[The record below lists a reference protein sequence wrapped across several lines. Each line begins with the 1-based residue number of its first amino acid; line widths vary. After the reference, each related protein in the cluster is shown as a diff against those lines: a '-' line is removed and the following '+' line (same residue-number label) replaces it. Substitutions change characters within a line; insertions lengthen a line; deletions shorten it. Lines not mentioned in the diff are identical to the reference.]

1 MPSWVGTLRADP
13 RPPGGGRAPH
23 LPERSWP
30 RQFWRKICGSP
41 SLQPKFDGRL
51 PWTTAAA
58 GLRFLLLLMAA
69 LSRDVSH
76 VSLTSPPTWSANG
89 LSYPIPPHCFRL
101 NFGGKHPTQLDLDF
115 FLPVFGGPAESS
127 PVGGRPTPPRT
138 TPRGVE
144 LAPFFSSW
152 TPRVRPHLPR
162 NETFLKGF
170 WNVACRLVWYLH
182 SVMFHSGTF
191 PRGNMAL
198 LSSFPKKIL

>member
-1 MPSWVGTLRADP
+1 MPSWVGTLRANP
-13 RPPGGGRAPH
+13 LPPGGGRAPH
-23 LPERSWP
+23 LPECSRP
-30 RQFWRKICGSP
+30 RQFRRKLCGSP

-127 PVGGRPTPPRT
+127 PVGPVGGRPTPLEP
-138 TPRGVE
+138 PPGVE
-144 LAPFFSSW
+144 RALFFQLDPPSGP
-152 TPRVRPHLPR
+152 T
-162 NETFLKGF
+162 
-170 WNVACRLVWYLH
+170 CRG
-182 SVMFHSGTF
+182 MKRF
-191 PRGNMAL
+191 
-198 LSSFPKKIL
+198 